1 MRRPRLAPILVV
13 AGSVGLGFIL
23 TAGGMATWDSL
34 PHLERSQWLLHEL
47 GLPSSRTSDGL
58 TEIFK
63 WYGPL
68 WTLLLGVM
76 SELVLGFLRDGLW
89 VQHALNFALFPAG
102 LYALHRLLVRA
113 GVAPS
118 TSRLAVALVF
128 GCVRLGGHALVNV
141 NDFPMAMLSLLVP
154 LYLWNKLREIDPAAR
169 AARRVPRG
177 TLVLLGVVAMAPFL
191 VRPPVLVEPVVFWC
205 LLAFYAVMVLR
216 GASLPRRFEVV
227 ALPLLAGVAFGVAI
241 WPSLWERARA
251 LPLKT
256 AIFGFTQFAWSGD
269 VRAFGHAWPAK
280 ELPRWYAL
288 IWLPVVLTPPA
299 ALVAVVG
306 LVRCFRRLPRVSHPF
321 SLQLRRGPVDLSLRR
336 WLAVHAALFWLGVVI
351 LHPTLYDED
360 RHLLFLFPPVL
371 VLAALAFDACRPR
384 VKDAVAVL
392 LAVTSL
398 ASYAQWGRYAYV
410 YKSPVIGDRSAARFM
425 GDYWAVCVPLA
436 ISALQDRVPANAE
449 IVVPGPYDAAVA
461 QYRRLREGRFSARP
475 GFGPYRLVRAA
486 SGPGAYSIVYNRND
500 FNAPALRDVA
510 EGRAKLIWQTMMP
523 PGDPACVIVLS
534 PPAGGP

>member
-1 MRRPRLAPILVV
+1 MRRLRLAPILVV

-23 TAGGMATWDSL
+23 TARGMASWDSL

-58 TEIFK
+58 TEMLK

-68 WTLLLGVM
+68 WTLFLGVM
-76 SELVLGFLRDGLW
+76 SELVLPFLRDGLW
-89 VQHALNFALFPAG
+89 VQHAFNFALFPAG
-102 LYALHRLLVRA
+102 LWALHRLLVRA

-128 GCVRLGGHALVNV
+128 GFVRLGGHALVNV

-154 LYLWNKLREIDPAAR
+154 LYLWNKLREVDAAAR
-169 AARRVPRG
+169 AAWRVPRR

-205 LLAFYAVMVLR
+205 LLAIYALMVLR
-216 GASLPRRFEVV
+216 RASLPTRIEVV

-251 LPLKT
+251 LPLRT
-256 AIFGFTQFAWSGD
+256 AIFGFTQFAWSGA
-269 VRAFGHAWPAK
+269 VRAYGHTWPANA
-280 ELPRWYAL
+280 LPRWYPL
-288 IWLPVVLTPPA
+288 VWFPVALTPPA
-299 ALVAVVG
+299 ALMAVVG
-306 LVRCFRRLPRVSHPF
+306 LIRCLRRLPPVSHPF
-321 SLQLRRGPVDLSLRR
+321 LLQMRRGPVDLSLRR
-336 WLAVHAALFWLGVVI
+336 WLAAHAVLFWLGVII
-351 LHPTLYDED
+351 LRPTLYDED
-360 RHLLFLFPPVL
+360 RHLLFLLPPVL

-384 VKDAVAVL
+384 VKDAVASILV
-392 LAVTSL
+392 VTSL

-410 YKSPVIGDRSAARFM
+410 YKSPLVGDPSAARFM
-425 GDYWAVCVPLA
+425 GDYWGVCVPLA
-436 ISALQDRVPANAE
+436 ISALQDRVPVNAE

-475 GFGPYRLVRAA
+475 GFGPYRLVREA
-486 SGPGAYSIVYNRND
+486 SGPGAYAIVYNRNG
-500 FNAPALRDVA
+500 FNAPALRSVA
-510 EGRAKLIWQTMMP
+510 EAHSSLIWQTMMP
-523 PGDPACVIVLS
+523 PGDPACVIVG
-534 PPAGGP
+534 PP